1 MPTEY
6 ELFILGA
13 GGIGS
18 AAFYHAAKLGRRVL
32 ALDQFGAAHD
42 RGSSHGQT
50 RIICQAY
57 FEHPNYVP
65 LLVESYELWRELERR
80 TDRHLFHETGL
91 LEVGFADGPI
101 VTGIRRAAEEHSL
114 PIEEISDAQ
123 FAQRFPTFRKSAD
136 QVALFERNAGYL
148 LVEQCVQAHIDA
160 GVVAGGEF
168 RPKTRVVEIRQ
179 HKNRMLISTDQGDI
193 FAQHVVVTAGA
204 WTEQLLAWLR
214 PALQVRRKHQY
225 WFPIADK
232 RFEAASGC
240 PTYFYETDD
249 GHFYGFP
256 IIDGG
261 VAKVARHTGGDPVSD
276 PTTVDRSLDQN
287 DLKGVREFVR
297 KHLNQSVDLP
307 AQHSVCMY
315 TMSPDEH
322 FIVDRH
328 PEIPQVVFCA
338 GLSGHGFKFSP
349 VLGRYL
355 NTLVDGTADSRFEF
369 LKSSRPTVAQSISS
383 LD

>member
-1 MPTEY
+1 MPTDY
-6 ELFILGA
+6 EVIVLGA
-13 GGIGS
+13 GGVGS
-18 AAFYHAAKLGRRVL
+18 AAFYYAAKQGRQVL

-50 RIICQAY
+50 RIIRQAY

-80 TDRHLFHETGL
+80 TGRHLFHETGL
-91 LEVGFADGPI
+91 LEVGFADGPVI
-101 VTGIRRAAEEHSL
+101 QGILRSASEHSL
-114 PIEEISDAQ
+114 AIEEISDAQ

-160 GVVAGGEF
+160 AIAVGGAF
-168 RPKTRVVEIRQ
+168 RPNTRVSEIRQ
-179 HKNRMLISTDQGDI
+179 HKNRVLISTEQGDI
-193 FAQHVVVTAGA
+193 FAQNLIVTAGA
-204 WTEQLLAWLR
+204 WTEQLFAWLR

-232 RFEAASGC
+232 RYEAVSGC

-261 VAKVARHTGGDPVSD
+261 LAKVARHTGGDPVAD
-276 PTTVDRSLDQN
+276 PTTVARSLDQD
-287 DLKGVREFVR
+287 DLSRVREFVK
-297 KHLNQSVDLP
+297 KHLNQFVDRP

-328 PEIPQVVFCA
+328 PEFPQIVFCA

-369 LKSSRPTVAQSISS
+369 LKSSRTSIAQSLSIH
-383 LD
+383 D